1 VSDAVAR
8 QRPQREQRFERRM
21 SDAEALMWN
30 VEKDPWLNPSG
41 GTLMLLDRTLDIDH
55 FRAQIAAT
63 VAEIPRLR
71 ERVAPGIGRFSP
83 PVWRPDP
90 EFDLEYH
97 VRPVA
102 LPAPGDERQLLDFVA
117 TLYQDPYDR
126 TRPLWVFYAIEGLE
140 FDRGALVWKI
150 HHTVADGIGAG
161 RIAEA
166 FLQPARKAPEPPSVD
181 LEAVVAR
188 AVEADRAEHGGDS
201 LLDAVRDSVTHTM
214 RRQAGIARRAL
225 GEVAMLGAD
234 PLRARDAT
242 QGIVRSVRQVTS
254 QFGSGSVPS
263 QPADEGATTPEHE
276 GSKGSPLWKSRSRH
290 RRLDLLSF
298 VLEEALASAKGL
310 GGTLNDWFVT
320 GAVNGSIRYHDARGI
335 ELASL
340 NTSFVVSTRTDR
352 DIGGNAFTPTRI
364 SVPAYAMDPGDRFRA
379 IQEIMR
385 EKRSGVS
392 GGGALAGLSGIANL
406 LPTSLVTGLARSQSA
421 RMDFATSNLRGGRS
435 TFYVS
440 GARIDGNY
448 PFGPLAG
455 TAFNL
460 TTMSYAGR
468 LDMGLFID
476 PVAVADPTELRDD
489 IEAAYRQLIDL
500 GTG

>member
-1 VSDAVAR
+1 
-8 QRPQREQRFERRM
+8 
-21 SDAEALMWN
+21 
-30 VEKDPWLNPSG
+30 
-41 GTLMLLDRTLDIDH
+41 
-55 FRAQIAAT
+55 
-63 VAEIPRLR
+63 
-71 ERVAPGIGRFSP
+71 
-83 PVWRPDP
+83 
-90 EFDLEYH
+90 
-97 VRPVA
+97 
-102 LPAPGDERQLLDFVA
+102 
-117 TLYQDPYDR
+117 
-126 TRPLWVFYAIEGLE
+126 
-140 FDRGALVWKI
+140 
-150 HHTVADGIGAG
+150 
-161 RIAEA
+161 
-166 FLQPARKAPEPPSVD
+166 
-181 LEAVVAR
+181 
-188 AVEADRAEHGGDS
+188 
-201 LLDAVRDSVTHTM
+201 
-214 RRQAGIARRAL
+214 
-225 GEVAMLGAD
+225 
-234 PLRARDAT
+234 
-242 QGIVRSVRQVTS
+242 
-254 QFGSGSVPS
+254 
-263 QPADEGATTPEHE
+263 
-276 GSKGSPLWKSRSRH
+276 
-290 RRLDLLSF
+290 
-298 VLEEALASAKGL
+298 
-310 GGTLNDWFVT
+310 
-320 GAVNGSIRYHDARGI
+320 
-335 ELASL
+335 L

-468 LDMGLFID
+468 LDMGLFVD

>member
-1 VSDAVAR
+1 
-8 QRPQREQRFERRM
+8 M

-41 GTLMLLDRTLDIDH
+41 GTLMLLDRPLDIEH

-71 ERVAPGIGRFSP
+71 ERVVPGLGRFSP
-83 PVWRPDP
+83 PMWRPDP

-102 LPAPGDERQLLDFVA
+102 VPSPGDERQLLDFVA

-166 FLQPARKAPEPPSVD
+166 FLQPVRKVQEPPIVD
-181 LEAVVAR
+181 LDAVVAG

-201 LLDAVRDSVTHTM
+201 LIDSVRDTVTHSM

-234 PLRARDAT
+234 PLRVRDTA
-242 QGIVRSVRQVTS
+242 QGVARSVRQVTS
-254 QFGSGSVPS
+254 QFGGGSVPAR
-263 QPADEGATTPEHE
+263 PEGDEVDPERE
-276 GSKGSPLWKSRSRH
+276 GSTGSPLWKSRSRH
-290 RRLDLLSF
+290 RRLELLTF
-298 VLEEALASAKGL
+298 VLEEVLAAARGL
-310 GGTLNDWFVT
+310 GGTLNDLFVT
-320 GAVNGSIRYHDARGI
+320 GVVNGSIRYHDARDVA
-335 ELASL
+335 LASL

-352 DIGGNAFTPTRI
+352 DIGGNAFAPTRI
-364 SVPAYAMDPGDRFRA
+364 SVPAYPMDPVKRFRA
-379 IQEIMR
+379 IQDIMR
-385 EKRSGVS
+385 KRREGVS
-392 GGGALAGLSGIANL
+392 GGGALAGLAGIANL
-406 LPTSLVTGLARSQSA
+406 LPTSLVTGIARSQSA

-440 GARIDGNY
+440 GSRIDGNY

-468 LDMGLFID
+468 LDMSLFVD
-476 PVAVADPTELRDD
+476 PVAVADPADLRDD
-489 IEAAYRQLIDL
+489 IEAAYQELIDL
-500 GTG
+500 GSG